1 MAHDAVMLSVAN
13 KPVMLSVIML
23 NAVLLSVMAPLKVT
37 NTLDRQFTRKKVL
50 WQNSEGKNPYS
61 FTIFTST
68 AKCYKT
74 FSICNFLMLVIKLKC
89 LPLTGL
95 SIQVCK

>member
-1 MAHDAVMLSVAN
+1 MMSVAN
-13 KPVMLSVIML
+13 KPIMLSVIMP
-23 NAVLLSVMAPLKVT
+23 NVVMLSVVAPLKVT
-37 NTLDRQFTRKKVL
+37 NILVIQFTRKKVL

-61 FTIFTST
+61 FTISTST

-74 FSICNFLMLVIKLKC
+74 FYICNFLMLVIKLKC
-89 LPLTGL
+89 LSLTGL